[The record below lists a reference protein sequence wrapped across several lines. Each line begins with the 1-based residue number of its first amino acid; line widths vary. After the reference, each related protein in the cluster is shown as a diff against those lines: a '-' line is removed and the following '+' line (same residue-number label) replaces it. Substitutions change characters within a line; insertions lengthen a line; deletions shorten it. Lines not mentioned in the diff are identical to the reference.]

1 MKNIFY
7 SILVISLVISCK
19 SNVKTSIKVDS
30 LSTGKTPE
38 KTKSVIENLGPFF
51 YGVWVK
57 SSYIE
62 DIAKTKSPYSTSELG
77 GVASFQIGK
86 LGPKDD
92 STNVGYSLNNH
103 EGSDFVLYLKTGHK
117 PTSLKTNLPDYDVK
131 SNFFELGYTIN
142 NKDTVLMLYHYN
154 KSNHIIDSTRYS
166 KVADE
171 AKGKNDAA
179 WGIQYTTNKTLFTG
193 KYISTDTTGTTSKV
207 QFTNDGKVSGLMNFK
222 DYYINT
228 DFSATPEDDFDE
240 IIFDLYGKKDK
251 LYSFKINADTLNLYD
266 AHYNADS
273 TKLLLGKRAYKLVK
287 QK

>member
-1 MKNIFY
+1 MKNAFY
-7 SILVISLVISCK
+7 YILAISMIISCK
-19 SNVKTSIKVDS
+19 SSVKTTIKVDS
-30 LSTGKTPE
+30 LSAGKTPE
-38 KTKSVIENLGPFF
+38 KTNSVIDKLGPFF

-92 STNVGYSLNNH
+92 STHVGYSLNNH

-117 PTSLKTNLPDYDVK
+117 LTSLKTNLPDYDVK

-142 NKDTVLMLYHYN
+142 NKDTVLMLYRYN
-154 KSNHIIDSTRYS
+154 KNNHIIDSTRYS

-171 AKGKNDAA
+171 AKGENDAA
-179 WGIQYTTNKTLFTG
+179 WGIQYITNKTLFTG
-193 KYISTDTTGTTSKV
+193 KYISTDTTGATSKI
-207 QFTNDGKVSGLMNFK
+207 QFTNDGKVSGLLNFK
-222 DYYINT
+222 DYFINT
-228 DFSATPEDDFDE
+228 DFGATPEDDLDE
-240 IIFDLYGKKDK
+240 IVFDLYSKKNT

-266 AHYNADS
+266 THYNSDS
-273 TKLLLGKRAYKLVK
+273 TKILLSKRVYKLVK